1 MSPKLSSLGPLA
13 GCASSQPCAQPR
25 CPGSQQLL
33 PPAGCI
39 SARGMVSIAT
49 QLFVFLRNTFK
60 EETKHIWSYSSSCP
74 PRPGC
79 RASKSQRLGLC
90 RLRAGCTRRK
100 EGIVWDAGER
110 CSAGGILICLW
121 AVWAPL
127 LDYCHTKG
135 FTLEYLS
142 LICLLCV
149 LCLLYALLNVLAG
162 LVFIS
167 LICKARVS

>member
-1 MSPKLSSLGPLA
+1 M
-13 GCASSQPCAQPR
+13 
-25 CPGSQQLL
+25 
-33 PPAGCI
+33 
-39 SARGMVSIAT
+39 
-49 QLFVFLRNTFK
+49 
-60 EETKHIWSYSSSCP
+60 
-74 PRPGC
+74 
-79 RASKSQRLGLC
+79 
-90 RLRAGCTRRK
+90 
-100 EGIVWDAGER
+100 WDAGER